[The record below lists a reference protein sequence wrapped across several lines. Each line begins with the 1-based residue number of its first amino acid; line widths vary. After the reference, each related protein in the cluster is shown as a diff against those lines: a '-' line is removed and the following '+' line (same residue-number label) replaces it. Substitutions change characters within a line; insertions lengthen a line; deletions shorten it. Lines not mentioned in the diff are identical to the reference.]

1 VTEPTGSTELEDQG
15 LPLTALAVAA
25 GRAVETSRADP
36 LVTDRFAA
44 ALVVA
49 ARSHL
54 DLPTVWPAEPA
65 EAPPLQQPLLLASI
79 YIGMRTRFIDD
90 FLQSEPSTAQTVIL
104 GAGLDTRAF
113 RLPWPDG
120 ARVFEIDSAN
130 VLEFKAHVLGRL
142 SAEPGCELVSL
153 PADLSLPWREPLL
166 AAGFDPAQP
175 ATWVLEGLLP
185 YLDAASQLAVLG
197 EVAALSAPGSRAVIE
212 RAVALPKTDDIEAK
226 LREFSEQTGL
236 PMSELLARADPPD
249 PVELLESSGW
259 RCSGHTVEELCSMY
273 GRVLS
278 LAAPDAAGTDAAGPG
293 GPAPGGTGAGGPAP
307 EQQPTP
313 DQSRGGFVTAW
324 LP

>member
-1 VTEPTGSTELEDQG
+1 MTEQGRSPELEDQG
-15 LPLTALAVAA
+15 LPQTALAVAA
-25 GRAVETSRADP
+25 GRAVETSRADA
-36 LVTDRFAA
+36 LVADPFAS

-90 FLQSEPSTAQTVIL
+90 FLQSAPAATQTVVL

-113 RLPWPDG
+113 RLPWPAG

-130 VLEFKAHVLGRL
+130 VLEFKAHVLSRL
-142 SAEPGCELVSL
+142 SAEPRCELIPL
-153 PADLSLPWREPLL
+153 PADLSLPWREGLL
-166 AAGFDPAQP
+166 AAGFDPARP
-175 ATWVLEGLLP
+175 TTWVLEGLLP
-185 YLDAASQLAVLG
+185 YLDAAAQGAVLE
-197 EVAALSAPGSRAVIE
+197 EVAALSAQGSRAVIE
-212 RAVALPKTDDIEAK
+212 RAVALPKTEGIEAK

-249 PVELLESSGW
+249 PAELLDAAGW
-259 RCSGHTVEELCSMY
+259 RCTGHTVEELCSMY

-278 LAAPDAAGTDAAGPG
+278 LAAPDATGPG
-293 GPAPGGTGAGGPAP
+293 GPAPGGPAL

-313 DQSRGGFVTAW
+313 DQSRGGFVTA
-324 LP
+324 LRP

>member
-1 VTEPTGSTELEDQG
+1 MAELEGSTSLEDQG

-25 GRAVETSRADP
+25 GRAVEASRPDP
-36 LVTDRFAA
+36 LVADRFAS

-65 EAPPLQQPLLLASI
+65 QAPPLEQPLLLASI
-79 YIGMRTRFIDD
+79 YIGVRTRFIDD
-90 FLQSEPSTAQTVIL
+90 FLQSGSPTAQTVVL

-113 RLPWPDG
+113 RLPWPTG
-120 ARVFEIDSAN
+120 AKVIEIDSAN
-130 VLEFKAHVLGRL
+130 VLEFKAHVLSRL

-166 AAGFDPAQP
+166 AAGFDPSQP
-175 ATWVLEGLLP
+175 TTWVLEGLMP
-185 YLDAASQLAVLG
+185 YLDAAAQHAVLG
-197 EVAALSAPGSRAVIE
+197 EIAALSASGSRAVIE
-212 RAVALPKTDDIEAK
+212 RAVPIPKTDDMDAK

-249 PVELLESSGW
+249 PVEFLGAAGW
-259 RCSGHTVEELCSMY
+259 RCSSHSVEELCSKY

-278 LAAPDAAGTDAAGPG
+278 LDPEVGLVRPD
-293 GPAPGGTGAGGPAP
+293 P
-307 EQQPTP
+307 EQQPSQ

-324 LP
+324 LQ

>member
-1 VTEPTGSTELEDQG
+1 MAELDGSTSLEDQG

-25 GRAVETSRADP
+25 GRAVEASRPDP
-36 LVTDRFAA
+36 LVADRFAS

-54 DLPTVWPAEPA
+54 DLPTVWPAQPS
-65 EAPPLQQPLLLASI
+65 EAPPLEQPLLLASI

-90 FLQSEPSTAQTVIL
+90 FLQSASTAAQTVVL

-113 RLPWPDG
+113 RLPWPAG
-120 ARVFEIDSAN
+120 SKVIEIDSAN

-142 SAEPGCELVSL
+142 SAEPGCELISL

-166 AAGFDPAQP
+166 AAGFDPSQP
-175 ATWVLEGLLP
+175 TTWVVEGLLP
-185 YLDAASQLAVLG
+185 YLDAAAQHAVLG
-197 EVAALSAPGSRAVIE
+197 EIAALSAPGSRAVIE
-212 RAVALPKTDDIEAK
+212 QAVPIPRTDDMEAK

-236 PMSELLARADPPD
+236 PMSELLARSDPPD
-249 PVELLESSGW
+249 PAALLEAAGW
-259 RCSGHTVEELCSMY
+259 RCSGHTVEDLCSLY

-278 LAAPDAAGTDAAGPG
+278 LDTSTEA
-293 GPAPGGTGAGGPAP
+293 GAGVPDDEQPGP
-307 EQQPTP
+307 QDQGQ

>member
-1 VTEPTGSTELEDQG
+1 VAELEGSTSLEDQG

-25 GRAVETSRADP
+25 GRAVEASRPDP
-36 LVTDRFAA
+36 LVADQFAS

-54 DLPTVWPAEPA
+54 DLPTVWPAQPS
-65 EAPPLQQPLLLASI
+65 EAPPLEQPLLLASI

-90 FLQSEPSTAQTVIL
+90 FLQSESSTVQTVVL

-113 RLPWPDG
+113 RLPWPAG
-120 ARVFEIDSAN
+120 AKVIEIDSAN

-142 SAEPGCELVSL
+142 SAVPGCELVSL

-166 AAGFDPAQP
+166 ATGFDPSQP
-175 ATWVLEGLLP
+175 TTWVLEGLLP
-185 YLDAASQLAVLG
+185 YLDAAAQHAALG
-197 EVAALSAPGSRAVIE
+197 EIAALSAPGSRAVIE
-212 RAVALPKTDDIEAK
+212 RAVPIPTTDDMEAK

-249 PVELLESSGW
+249 PVELLEAAGW
-259 RCSGHTVEELCSMY
+259 RCSTHTVQDLCTLY

-278 LAAPDAAGTDAAGPG
+278 LDTSSGAEAGEPDEEQPG
-293 GPAPGGTGAGGPAP
+293 LQNQDQGQSRA
-307 EQQPTP
+307 Q
-313 DQSRGGFVTAW
+313 DQSRGGFVTAR

>member
-1 VTEPTGSTELEDQG
+1 MTEPAGSTELEDQG

-25 GRAVETSRADP
+25 GRAVETSRADA
-36 LVTDRFAA
+36 LVADPFAS

-90 FLQSEPSTAQTVIL
+90 FLQSDTPTAQNVVL

-113 RLPWPDG
+113 RLDWPDG
-120 ARVFEIDSAN
+120 SKVFEIDSAT
-130 VLEFKAHVLGRL
+130 VLKFKAHVMSRL
-142 SAEPGCELVSL
+142 AAEPRCKLISL
-153 PADLSLPWREPLL
+153 PADLSLPWREQLL
-166 AAGFDPAQP
+166 ATGFDPGQAT
-175 ATWVLEGLLP
+175 TWVLEGLLP
-185 YLDAASQLAVLG
+185 YLDAASQRAVLG

-249 PVELLESSGW
+249 PVELLEPAGW
-259 RCSGHTVEELCSMY
+259 RCSTHTVEELCSMY

-278 LAAPDAAGTDAAGPG
+278 LDASGTANLAGSER
-293 GPAPGGTGAGGPAP
+293 
-307 EQQPTP
+307 EQPSP

>member
-1 VTEPTGSTELEDQG
+1 MTEQGRSPELEDQG
-15 LPLTALAVAA
+15 LPQTALAVAA
-25 GRAVETSRADP
+25 GRAVETSRADA
-36 LVTDRFAA
+36 LVADPFAS

-90 FLQSEPSTAQTVIL
+90 FLQSGPPATQTVVL

-113 RLPWPDG
+113 RLPWPAG
-120 ARVFEIDSAN
+120 AKVFEIDSAN
-130 VLEFKAHVLGRL
+130 VLEFKAHVLSRL
-142 SAEPGCELVSL
+142 SAEPRCELIPL
-153 PADLSLPWREPLL
+153 PADLSLPWREGLL
-166 AAGFDPAQP
+166 AAGFDPARP
-175 ATWVLEGLLP
+175 TTWVLEGLLP
-185 YLDAASQLAVLG
+185 YLDAAAQGAVLE
-197 EVAALSAPGSRAVIE
+197 EVAALSAQGSRAVIE

-249 PVELLESSGW
+249 PAELLDAAGW
-259 RCSGHTVEELCSMY
+259 RCTGHTVEELCSMY

-278 LAAPDAAGTDAAGPG
+278 LAAPDAAGPG
-293 GPAPGGTGAGGPAP
+293 GPAPGGPAL

-313 DQSRGGFVTAW
+313 DQSRGGFVTA
-324 LP
+324 LRP